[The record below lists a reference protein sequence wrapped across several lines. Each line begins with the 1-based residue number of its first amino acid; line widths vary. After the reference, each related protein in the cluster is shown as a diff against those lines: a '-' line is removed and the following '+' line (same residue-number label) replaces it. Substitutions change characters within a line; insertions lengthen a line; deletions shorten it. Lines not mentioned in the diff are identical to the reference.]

1 MSAMEVTEDALNL
14 NRDEQKHLVHFVGFF
29 AAKDL
34 EMFCQFIYRGFIF
47 LSAQECYMTRCVKR
61 DDTL

>member
-47 LSAQECYMTRCVKR
+47 LSVQECYMTRCVKP